1 MYEKLK
7 KIREEKNITQ
17 EEIASLLGYRHK
29 SGYSKLEN
37 GDRKIS
43 VEQAKVISDFFNM
56 SIEDIFFDNK
66 INKMT
71 T

>member
-43 VEQAKVISDFFNM
+43 VEQAKVIS
-56 SIEDIFFDNK
+56 EDIFFDNK

>member
-1 MYEKLK
+1 MYGRLK

-17 EEIASLLGYRHK
+17 EEIAAMLGYKHK

-56 SIEDIFFDNK
+56 SIEDIFFDTK
-66 INKMT
+66 VNKMT